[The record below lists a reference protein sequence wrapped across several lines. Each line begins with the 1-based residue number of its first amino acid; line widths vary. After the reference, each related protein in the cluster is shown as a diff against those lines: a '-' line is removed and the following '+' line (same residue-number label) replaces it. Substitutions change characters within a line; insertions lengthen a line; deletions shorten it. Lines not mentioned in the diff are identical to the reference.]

1 MIKGRAQGIF
11 MRPASNK
18 YLIWRWFLTAW
29 VVLGVSACSKEN
41 QNTNEGEVPAPGAQY
56 SAVIFHRK
64 ADSMRTETENISIVR
79 YGEVALNDI
88 GNVYSASREATGGK
102 QKLWINWRG
111 SDTLQIFR
119 NPATHSYKEEKH
131 FDCLTGIFVQTAP
144 FTIEYGDIRDVKL
157 PGSSVTTTPKIQKT
171 VKKGGQK

>member
-11 MRPASNK
+11 MLPTSNK
-18 YLIWRWFLTAW
+18 NLIWCCFLTAW
-29 VVLGVSACSKEN
+29 LVLGVSACSKEN

-64 ADSMRTETENISIVR
+64 ADSMRSETENISIVR

-88 GNVYSASREATGGK
+88 GNIYSASREDTGGK

-119 NPATHSYKEEKH
+119 NPTTHSYKEEKH
-131 FDCLTGIFVQTAP
+131 FDCMTGIFVQTTP

-157 PGSSVTTTPKIQKT
+157 PGSSEPIPAKIQKI
-171 VKKGGQK
+171 VKKRGQK